1 MLEGK
6 GVWGIQE
13 GIFFWL
19 WYGFMVVDGWLVCMK
34 QY

>member
-13 GIFFWL
+13 GIFFGYGMVSWL
-19 WYGFMVVDGWLVCMK
+19 LMDGWCV
-34 QY
+34 